1 MSVVKFTPQ
10 TMPKSGEALRE
21 ELRKAL
27 GAASPLDD
35 FIQLVRDLTQ
45 LELQHKLDSQ
55 EFFTRF
61 QQGKM
66 GDDIEFMRWA
76 TKYEIYQEMKADM
89 DRLFDVLAQYAV
101 PVST

>member
-1 MSVVKFTPQ
+1 
-10 TMPKSGEALRE
+10 MPKSGEALRE

-27 GAASPLDD
+27 STASPLDD

-55 EFFTRF
+55 EFFARF

>member
-1 MSVVKFTPQ
+1 MPIVKFTAQ
-10 TMPKSGEALRE
+10 TMPQSGEALRE

-27 GAASPLDD
+27 DATSPLDD
-35 FIQLVRDLTQ
+35 FIQLVRDLAQ
-45 LELQHKLDSQ
+45 LELRHKLDSQ

-76 TKYEIYQEMKADM
+76 TKYEIYQEMKTDM
-89 DRLFDVLAQYAV
+89 EQLFDLLAQYAV
-101 PVST
+101 PVSA